1 MAELVDGFTVQEA
14 ATTLGVSRIRVEH
27 MIRNNQFHP
36 ERIGN
41 QWIIPRHEVFRA
53 HRVPRRNG
61 RPFTPESCWSVIDEL
76 DNGNRSP
83 AWLHDN
89 WDRLSPRAVHTT
101 GRMLPELIGDVFTHD
116 HVVLG
121 GAHAANAHGAN
132 ARGNT
137 PPVDIYIDERHAIGY
152 MKHIGLRVATADP
165 NATIHAVPQR
175 WWTRLSKNRVVSL
188 AVAFV
193 DLMEAGDRA
202 APEAYRA
209 LRVGPSR

>member
-1 MAELVDGFTVQEA
+1 MTDLVAGFTVLEA
-14 ATTLGVSRIRVEH
+14 ASTLGVSRVRVEH

-53 HRVPRRNG
+53 HRVRRRSG
-61 RPFTPESCWSVIDEL
+61 RPFTPDTCWSVIDEL
-76 DNGNRSP
+76 DIGSRSS

-101 GRMLPELIGDVFTHD
+101 GRMLPELINDVFTND
-116 HVVLG
+116 LVVVG

-132 ARGNT
+132 ARGRT
-137 PPVDIYIDERHAIGY
+137 PPVDIYIDERKAAAY
-152 MKHIGLRVATADP
+152 MKQIGLRIATADP
-165 NATIHAVPQR
+165 NATIHAVPQQ
-175 WWTRLSKNRVVSL
+175 WWTELAKNRVVSL

-202 APEAYRA
+202 APEVYRA
-209 LRVGPSR
+209 FRIGPSG